1 MAYHLVQT
9 LRYQLKAKGVH
20 DSWQTIRRTMENQQR
35 ITVVL
40 QREDEKKST
49 SGKPLRR
56 NLNNR
61 SFTKC
66 WGSQHSTA
74 ALKKRCFSSTNRSH
88 KNINL

>member
-40 QREDEKKST
+40 QREDEKK
-49 SGKPLRR
+49 
-56 NLNNR
+56 
-61 SFTKC
+61 
-66 WGSQHSTA
+66 
-74 ALKKRCFSSTNRSH
+74 
-88 KNINL
+88 INLRKATKAEPQQSIIYKMLGISTQHGGIKKTLL